1 MKYIPRWLA
10 ERLSQPKKPVEDD
23 QPSNPESDEDD
34 TTVPDLEILDP
45 DSSDSDKSTE
55 SDPDNTV
62 KM

>member
-34 TTVPDLEILDP
+34 TTVPDPEILDP

>member
-1 MKYIPRWLA
+1 MTNISKWL
-10 ERLSQPKKPVEDD
+10 EDKLSKLRKPVDD
-23 QPSNPESDEDD
+23 DEPSNPESDEHE